1 MIDAAAFKAIIALYD
16 KHGWKLRRVLLSGP
30 LKERLKGSVP
40 PGVEVKESGLD
51 AAWFSR
57 SSRPESTAWEIRHLS
72 ENPFALVEVIEND
85 TDKKEAEAVLR
96 AAEAQMLDI
105 TAKRPR
111 AN

>member
-1 MIDAAAFKAIIALYD
+1 MIDAAAFKGIIALYD
-16 KHGWKLRRVLLSGP
+16 KHGWKLRRVLLSAP
-30 LKERLKGSVP
+30 LRERLAGQIP
-40 PGVEVKESGLD
+40 PGIDVRDSDLD

-72 ENPFALVEVIEND
+72 ENPFALLEVIQNGADE
-85 TDKKEAEAVLR
+85 KEAESALN
-96 AAEAQMLDI
+96 AAEAKMLNI